1 MEQGNF
7 RELTELKV
15 ILPYAFEVFEEN
27 EVLLFFDKILLANF
41 EEIYSSVAARGGKD
55 NQPKVIWDRTNE
67 ISLNFYQGIFSKS
80 QLKIL
85 TNSRLKEEKTSQLLV
100 SAREQVETDENLE
113 ITLQKNPIGNI
124 YAYDKTGSKYKVENS
139 KVIGGAP
146 YTDYIV
152 DYFYNYNE
160 KISTLQIGNK
170 FLNGFVRIEAKT
182 KFKDDLDGK
191 LKTVLLI
198 FPKVKIYSKLTLN
211 FGENAP
217 FNLAQMSATAYK
229 GDTDFMEVIFLN
241 EDITSDIKE

>member
-15 ILPYAFEVFEEN
+15 ILPYDYEDFEKN
-27 EVLLFFDKILLANF
+27 ETILYFDKILLANF
-41 EEIYSSVAARGGKD
+41 DEIYSSVSARGGKD
-55 NQPKVIWDRTNE
+55 NQPKVIWDKTNE
-67 ISLNFYQGIFSKS
+67 ISLNFYQGIFSKA

-85 TNSRLKEEKTSQLLV
+85 TNSRLKEEETPSFLISK
-100 SAREQVETDENLE
+100 REKLETDENLE
-113 ITLQKNPIGNI
+113 ITLQKNPVGNI
-124 YAYDKTGSKYKVENS
+124 YAYDENGEKYKVENS
-139 KVIGGAP
+139 KVVGGAP

-160 KISTLQIGNK
+160 KVSTLEVGNK
-170 FLNGFVRIEAKT
+170 LLNGFVRIEAKT
-182 KFKDDLDGK
+182 KFKDDFDGK

-198 FPKVKIYSKLTLN
+198 FPKVKIYSKLVLN

-217 FNLAQMSATAYK
+217 FNLARMTATAYK
-229 GDTDFMEVIFLN
+229 GDTDFMEIIFLN